1 MADVLQASLHAKP
14 LRRYVSAC
22 ATLNTHNTGY
32 AGNETTAGKRM
43 LTGLKG
49 AVDVADSVLAPDHA
63 NDQRS
68 IQRSPSLSQFEPI
81 CAGSASFS
89 DVAKT

>member
-1 MADVLQASLHAKP
+1 MCARVWQRASPAGAT
-14 LRRYVSAC
+14 RYRVAP
-22 ATLNTHNTGY
+22 
-32 AGNETTAGKRM
+32 AGSF
-43 LTGLKG
+43 LPSVPG
-49 AVDVADSVLAPDHA
+49 ADHA

-81 CAGSASFS
+81 CAGRASFS

>member
-1 MADVLQASLHAKP
+1 MADVLQAPLHAKP
-14 LRRYVSAC
+14 LRRYVSAG
-22 ATLNTHNTGY
+22 ATLNTHTGY

-49 AVDVADSVLAPDHA
+49 AVDAADSVLAPDHA